1 MEEGIAKGKIPI
13 RKAHDAQSPFVTSE
27 AKRIIV
33 KAGRRGGK
41 TVGAAIRAVRRFNKG
56 RRVLYAAPTSEQ
68 TDAFWFEVCRSL
80 AEPIADGVLYKNETE
95 RIIEVPGT
103 KQRIR
108 AKTAWNADTLRGDYA
123 DDLILDEWQLMNED
137 TWERVGAPMLADNDG
152 DAIFIYTPP
161 SLYSTSV
168 SKARDPRHASK
179 MFAKAKEDDTGKWAW
194 FHFSSH
200 ENPHISESGLAELT
214 SDMSL
219 TAYRQEIL
227 AEDEDIQDSWLIY
240 GVFDY
245 RTCVIPRF
253 PVPKEWPRHIGHDF
267 GGANPA
273 ALFIAQDPSTGLF
286 YAYHEY
292 LPGGGKSAYEH
303 TVEFKELTKDLTVLK
318 RVGGSHQEEEVRQA
332 YTAQGWPIS
341 EPRITN
347 VTAGIDRVRG
357 LMEHNRFYVFDDMVH
372 LLEEIYNYLWEIGP
386 DGRPTD
392 KIKDKAQFHLLDS
405 LRAVTAEFM
414 PEMAETQA
422 QEVWTW

>member
-1 MEEGIAKGKIPI
+1 MTTTKGKIPV
-13 RKAHDAQSPFVTSE
+13 RKAHAAQRAFVESTS
-27 AKRIIV
+27 KRAIV
-33 KAGRRGGK
+33 RAGRRAGK
-41 TVGAAIRAVRRFNKG
+41 TVGAAIKAVHHFNKG

-68 TDAFWFEVCRSL
+68 TDAFWYEVCRSL
-80 AEPIADGVLYKNETE
+80 AEPIQDGVLYKNETE
-95 RIIEVPGT
+95 RIIEVPET

-123 DDLILDEWQLMNED
+123 DLLILDEWQLMNED

-179 MFAKAKEDDTGKWAW
+179 MFARAKADTSGKWAT

-200 ENPHISESGLAELT
+200 ENPYISESGLAELT
-214 SDMSL
+214 SDMSQ

-240 GVFDY
+240 GKFDY
-245 RTCVIPRF
+245 KTCVVPRF
-253 PVPKEWPRHIGHDF
+253 PISKEWPRFIGHDF

-303 TVEFKELTKDLTVLK
+303 VVEFKGLTEGLTVLK
-318 RVGGSHQEEEVRQA
+318 RVGGSHQEDEVRQA
-332 YTAQGWPIS
+332 YTAQGWPIQ
-341 EPRITN
+341 EPRIRN
-347 VTAGIDRVRG
+347 VRAGIDRVRG
-357 LMEHNRFYVFDDMVH
+357 LMEHNRFYVFDDLLH
-372 LLEEIYNYLWEIGP
+372 LLEELYNYLWVIGP

-392 KIKDKAQFHLLDS
+392 EIKDKARFHLLDC
-405 LRAVTAEFM
+405 LRAVASEFM
-414 PEMAETQA
+414 PELAVTDEL
-422 QEVWTW
+422 EVRFY

>member
-1 MEEGIAKGKIPI
+1 VTTTEGKVTV
-13 RKAHDAQSPFVTSE
+13 RKAHDAQRLFVESG
-27 AKRIIV
+27 AKRAIV
-33 KAGRRGGK
+33 KAGRRAGK
-41 TVGAAIRAVRRFNKG
+41 TVGAAIKAVRWFNKG
-56 RRVLYAAPTSEQ
+56 CRVLYAAPTSEQ
-68 TDAFWFEVCRSL
+68 TDAFWYEVCRSL
-80 AEPIADGVLYKNETE
+80 AEPIEDGVLYKNETE

-123 DDLILDEWQLMNED
+123 DLLILDEWQLMNED

-152 DAIFIYTPP
+152 DAVFIYTPP

-179 MFAKAKEDDTGKWAW
+179 MFAFAKADETGKWAW

-200 ENPHISESGLAELT
+200 ENPYISESGLAELT
-214 SDMSL
+214 SDMSD
-219 TAYRQEIL
+219 TAYKQEIL
-227 AEDEDIQDSWLIY
+227 AIDEDIQDSWLIY
-240 GVFDY
+240 GIFDY
-245 RTCVIPRF
+245 RTCVVPRF
-253 PVPKEWPRHIGHDF
+253 PVPKEWPRFVGHDF

-303 TVEFKELTKDLTVLK
+303 VVEFKGLAEGLTVLK

-357 LMEHNRFYVFDDMVH
+357 LMEHNRFYVFEDLVH

-392 KIKDKAQFHLLDS
+392 KIKDKAQFHLLDC
-405 LRAVTAEFM
+405 LRAVGSEFM
-414 PEMAETQA
+414 PEMAVQKKP
-422 QEVWTW
+422 QQKHYY